1 MFFLLKL
8 VRTAVIVLSPKNL
21 KNMSNQILTLD
32 DIMMVSSNTMRNVGA
47 VLDMKSF
54 WDFLFPVLLGRGLGP
69 DCCLRLCTK

>member
-21 KNMSNQILTLD
+21 KNMSNQILPLD

-54 WDFLFPVLLGRGLGP
+54 
-69 DCCLRLCTK
+69 KEHKQI